1 MDSIYGLFGFQYEI
15 KLATKPEQ
23 SMGSAQMW
31 SQAEQALRD
40 ALKKSGKEWGLK
52 EGDGA
57 FYGPKIDIQIKDAL
71 GRAIQCGTI

>member
-1 MDSIYGLFGFQYEI
+1 
-15 KLATKPEQ
+15 
-23 SMGSAQMW
+23 MGSELLWQK
-31 SQAEQALRD
+31 AEQALRD
-40 ALKKSGKEWGLK
+40 ALNKSGKNWGLK